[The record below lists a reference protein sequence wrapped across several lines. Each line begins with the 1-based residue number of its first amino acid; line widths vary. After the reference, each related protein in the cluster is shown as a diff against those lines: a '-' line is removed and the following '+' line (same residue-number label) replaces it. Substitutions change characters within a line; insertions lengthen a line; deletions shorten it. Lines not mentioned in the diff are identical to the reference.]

1 MRTSPYDVSVRQTWI
16 DALRGWAIIFVVL
29 FHLHLVFE
37 RELASFAF
45 SRGFATFIQAVG
57 PFRMEILYFLSGMLA
72 VRSMRKGWK
81 RYVSGKIDAILWPY
95 MVWTVVMLLA
105 DNPRLAQNLV
115 PALYGFSHL
124 SWFLA
129 FLFLYYLI
137 AYATRNKGWWLVAGV
152 SYGLSILLFVTGSP
166 LDRGFVNLWDVPYYF
181 LYFVAGCRFVQ
192 SPEAVALFHQDRVI
206 LAGWLA
212 GIAVIAVAVVI
223 SPPNTFPGYLPVVLA
238 SLPFWFWMAS
248 ARPLQAPLAYVGR
261 NAIYFFVLHYPIII
275 LGKRF
280 LRPPVWLPFRVLC
293 CCQSCWR
300 WEFRR

>member
-1 MRTSPYDVSVRQTWI
+1 
-16 DALRGWAIIFVVL
+16 
-29 FHLHLVFE
+29 
-37 RELASFAF
+37 
-45 SRGFATFIQAVG
+45 
-57 PFRMEILYFLSGMLA
+57 
-72 VRSMRKGWK
+72 
-81 RYVSGKIDAILWPY
+81 
-95 MVWTVVMLLA
+95 VMLLA
-105 DNPRLAQNLV
+105 DNRRLAQNLV

-280 LRPPVWLPFRVLC
+280 LRPPVVASISSALLLPIVLAVGIPALTAYLA
-293 CCQSCWR
+293 
-300 WEFRR
+300 RRSSVVRAFFVRPECLRGRALGEAAGIPQRAVGGATTIREQ